1 MVSPKMF
8 LKTTSNALIFSK
20 LLSFLKLKDHCGGE
34 LYASSSHNQNVMDEQ
49 FTLEEVFDM
58 DLAYLQM
65 RFPDIAKDCLSEV
78 YLASNFD
85 TESAI
90 DMLNQLEQSPVDLSE
105 KLPESLYIDDVLE
118 SASYRELPL
127 QKLKNVTGES
137 GASTS
142 GSSNL
147 AFDNK
152 TGGI

>member
-1 MVSPKMF
+1 MIS
-8 LKTTSNALIFSK
+8 ALH
-20 LLSFLKLKDHCGGE
+20 LSSFRPYC
-34 LYASSSHNQNVMDEQ
+34 
-49 FTLEEVFDM
+49 LE
-58 DLAYLQM
+58 
-65 RFPDIAKDCLSEV
+65 PDINLPVSI
-78 YLASNFD
+78 L
-85 TESAI
+85 
-90 DMLNQLEQSPVDLSE
+90 QQSPVDLSE